1 MRCWQRKVAA
11 RRMNKECCGH
21 LGLVRER
28 TGVRFP
34 MVPCTVQSQEQ
45 PSIMYPLQQ
54 IYREEAAVY
63 KFTNTVLL
71 LLVVVI

>member
-1 MRCWQRKVAA
+1 
-11 RRMNKECCGH
+11 
-21 LGLVRER
+21 
-28 TGVRFP
+28 
-34 MVPCTVQSQEQ
+34 
-45 PSIMYPLQQ
+45 MYPLQQ